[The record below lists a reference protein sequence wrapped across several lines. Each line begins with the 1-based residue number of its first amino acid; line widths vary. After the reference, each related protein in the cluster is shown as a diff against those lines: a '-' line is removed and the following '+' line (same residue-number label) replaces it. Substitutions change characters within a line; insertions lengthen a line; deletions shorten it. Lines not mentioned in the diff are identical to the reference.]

1 MSFTHLHV
9 HTEFSL
15 LDGAN
20 RIASMMDHVKAI
32 GQDAIAI
39 TDHGV
44 MYGVVDFYRAAKA
57 AGIKPVIGCEVY
69 VAPRSRFDKVHGEDN
84 NPYHLILLCKNQTGY
99 RNLIHMVSL
108 SFAEGFYNRPRI
120 DKELLRRHSE
130 GLICM
135 SACIAGEIPRQ
146 LMQHNYEGAK
156 RSAQEYL
163 DIFGDDFYIE
173 VQDHGLPEQKDTNP
187 QLFRLASELNIP
199 VVLTN
204 DAHYT
209 TKADAHMQD
218 VLMCIQTGHTI
229 EDPDRMRFETDEF
242 YLKSEEEMAA
252 LFPNH
257 PEILENTQKIVDQ
270 CNVEFEFGKYHLP
283 KYDVPEGY
291 TAEEYLHKLC
301 SEGLERLYGDDADK
315 RERLEYELNMIS
327 KMGFVDYFL
336 IVWDFIHYAKTNG
349 IPVGPGRGSAAGSI
363 VAYTLGITT
372 IDPLKYSLYFERFLN
387 PERVSMP
394 DIDVDFCYERRQEV
408 IDYVTRKYGADHVAQ
423 IVTFGTMAARNA
435 IRDVGRAL
443 NIPYGDVDVVAKM
456 IPNELHITIEK
467 ALKASEPLRQKYESD
482 PTVKQL
488 IDTARAVEGM
498 PRHASTHAAGVVIT
512 NEPVDYYVPL
522 ASNDGN
528 MVTQFVM
535 TTLEEL
541 GLLKMDFLGL
551 RNLTVLADAEKMVRR
566 RAPSF
571 RLDEISYDD
580 DATYQMLSQGKT
592 SGVFQLESAGI
603 TNVVTGLKPH
613 SIEDITAVVALYRPG
628 PMQSIPRYIA
638 CKHDPSQVKYKH
650 PMLKDILDVTYGCM
664 VYQEQVMEIFRVM
677 AGYSLGKADMVRRA
691 MSKKKMKELAKERD
705 NFIYGNEELG
715 IDGAIKRGV
724 PEDVA
729 NSLFDEIMDF
739 ANYAFNKAHAVCY
752 AVVSFQTAYMKCHY
766 PCEYMAALLT
776 SILDSFG
783 KVSEYSMECKAM
795 GISVLPPDVNESFV
809 GFTADPEQN
818 SIRFGL
824 AAIKNVGRAF
834 LKSLEN
840 ERKSG
845 GNFRSFEDFCERMY
859 GNDLNKRALEGLI
872 KAGAFDSMG
881 YQRNQLLQVYE
892 KVMDSVANARRRNV
906 EGQMDLFGMVEEEKK
921 ETIHFPKM
929 PPLSRRELLSMEK
942 ETTGLY
948 LSGHPMDDYA
958 ELVRKAGCARIKDIE
973 DDLSGETAEPVYH
986 DGMNVIMG
994 GVIASVRLKT
1004 TRNNSMMAYV
1014 SAEDMTGAVELI
1026 VFNNAMQQAGDALR
1040 EDNAV
1045 FIVGRIDARE
1055 DEAPKI
1061 IVSAIYPLEEQYLEQ
1076 AKQARNNSRGGGR
1089 RTGDRPRQNGDG
1101 LSSRAPQQPRPR
1113 SPYPLPD
1120 GEPCARRL
1128 YLRVDGMDDARM
1140 EQVKPLLE
1148 SHRGDLPVILF
1159 DARTRKKYMA
1169 PRSLWV
1175 YNNLLLFD
1183 KLMFILGKENV
1194 IMK

>member
-1 MSFTHLHV
+1 MSFSHLHV

-20 RIASMMDHVKAI
+20 RISTMMEHVKSL
-32 GQDAIAI
+32 GQDSIAI

-44 MYGVVDFYRAAKA
+44 MYGVIDFYRAAKA

-108 SFAEGFYNRPRI
+108 SFSEGFYNRPRI
-120 DKELLRRHSE
+120 DKNLLCEYSE
-130 GLICM
+130 GLICL
-135 SACIAGEIPRQ
+135 SACIAGELPRKILQ
-146 LMQHNYEGAK
+146 NNYEGARK
-156 RSAQEYL
+156 SAEEYL
-163 DIFGDDFYIE
+163 EIFGEDFYIE
-173 VQDHGLPEQKDTNP
+173 VQDHGLPEQRDTNP
-187 QLFRLASELNIP
+187 QLFKIAEELNIP

-209 TKADAHMQD
+209 TRQDAHIQD
-218 VLMCIQTGHTI
+218 VLMCIQTGRTI
-229 EDPDRMRFETDEF
+229 DDPGRMRFETEEF
-242 YLKSEEEMAA
+242 YLKSEDEMAA
-252 LFPNH
+252 LFPDR
-257 PEILENTQKIVDQ
+257 PELLENTQKIVEK
-270 CNVEFEFGKYHLP
+270 CNVDFEFGKYHLP
-283 KYDVPEGY
+283 RYDVPKGY
-291 TAEEYLHKLC
+291 TAEEYLRKLC
-301 SEGLERLYGDDADK
+301 LEGLERLYGDDADK
-315 RERLEYELNMIS
+315 RERLDYELNMIAR
-327 KMGFVDYFL
+327 MGFVDYFL
-336 IVWDFIHYAKTNG
+336 IVWDFIHYAKTNS

-363 VAYTLGITT
+363 VAYCLGITT

-408 IDYVTRKYGADHVAQ
+408 IEYVTQKYGADHVAQ

-456 IPNELHITIEK
+456 VPNELHITIDK
-467 ALKASEPLRQKYESD
+467 ALAASEPLRQKYESD

-488 IDTARAVEGM
+488 IDTARALEGM

-512 NEPVDYYVPL
+512 NEPVDHYVPL
-522 ASNDGN
+522 AANDGN
-528 MVTQFVM
+528 MVTQYVM

-551 RNLTVLADAEKMVRR
+551 RNLTVLADAEKMVRKQH
-566 RAPSF
+566 PEF
-571 RLDEISYDD
+571 RLDEISLDD
-580 DATYQMLSQGKT
+580 DATYQMLSQGRT
-592 SGVFQLESAGI
+592 CGVFQLESAGI

-691 MSKKKMKELAKERD
+691 MSKKKMKELAKERT
-705 NFIYGNEELG
+705 NFINGNEELG
-715 IDGAIKRGV
+715 IDGAVKRGV

-766 PCEYMAALLT
+766 PSEYMAALLT
-776 SILDSFG
+776 SILDSSG
-783 KVSEYSMECKAM
+783 KVSEYSMECRAM
-795 GISVLPPDVNESFV
+795 GIAVLPPDVNESSE
-809 GFTADPEQN
+809 GFTVNPEN
-818 SIRFGL
+818 GNIRFGM
-824 AAIKNVGRAF
+824 AAIKNVGRSF
-834 LKSLEN
+834 IKSLEQ
-840 ERKSG
+840 ERRRG
-845 GNFRSFEDFCERMY
+845 GRFASFEDFCDRMY

-881 YQRNQLLQVYE
+881 YQRNQLLQVHDT
-892 KVMDSVANARRRNV
+892 VLNSVANTRRKNL
-906 EGQMDLFGMVEEEKK
+906 EGQMDLFGMAEEEKR
-921 ETIHFPKM
+921 ETISLPKM
-929 PPLSRRELLSMEK
+929 PPMTKRELLAMEK

-958 ELVRKAGCARIKDIE
+958 ELAKQADCALIKNIE
-973 DDLSGETAEPVYH
+973 DDLGGESEQPVYH
-986 DGMNVIMG
+986 DGMNVILC
-994 GVIASVRLKT
+994 GVITAVKLKT

-1014 SAEDMTGAVELI
+1014 SAEDMTGSVELI
-1026 VFNNAMQQAGDALR
+1026 VFNNTMQQAGDSLK

-1045 FIVGRIDARE
+1045 IIVGRIDARE

-1061 IVSAIYPLEEQYLEQ
+1061 IASAIFPLDEQYIEQ
-1076 AKQARNNSRGGGR
+1076 AKEARDSTGRSRQSDR
-1089 RTGDRPRQNGDG
+1089 RQQNASNRPAQKANE
-1101 LSSRAPQQPRPR
+1101 
-1113 SPYPLPD
+1113 YPLPE
-1120 GEPCARRL
+1120 GQPCSKRL
-1128 YLRVDGMDDARM
+1128 YLRVNGLDDPRLD
-1140 EQVKPLLE
+1140 EIKPMLAA
-1148 SHRGDLPVILF
+1148 HNGDLPVILF
-1159 DARTRKKYMA
+1159 DSATRKKYMA

-1175 YNNLLLFD
+1175 YDNLRLFD
-1183 KLMFILGKENV
+1183 KIIFILGKENV
-1194 IMK
+1194 IIK